1 MKNIL
6 RAVDTQH
13 ADLVVMQT
21 HRRTWWRHI
30 LEESTTKDIA
40 NVEQNS
46 LLMEEQFQTL
56 LEISVPI

>member
-40 NVEQNS
+40 SEVFIPILIYN
-46 LLMEEQFQTL
+46 
-56 LEISVPI
+56 EI

>member
-21 HRRTWWRHI
+21 HRRGWWRHI